1 MSLEAIDALD
11 QRITL
16 TLNSLHFEAGDYLWQ
31 FFSLK
36 ETWYPLY
43 AAVIF
48 LVIRRMGWKKG
59 LLMVLAMVLTV
70 VACDQF
76 ANLVKNSVCRLRPC
90 YNADMLRH
98 GLHILEG
105 RAGYYGFFSGHAANA
120 FGFAAASSV
129 CLEADRNH
137 RYGAYQWFIFIW
149 AALIGLS
156 RIFAGKHY
164 FGDVVAG
171 AIAGFIIG
179 YAIARIFTI
188 LVTRLESS
196 SPYGSHGSL

>member
-48 LVIRRMGWKKG
+48 LVIKRMGWKKG
-59 LLMVLAMVLTV
+59 LMAVLAMVLTV

-98 GLHILEG
+98 GLH
-105 RAGYYGFFSGHAANA
+105 
-120 FGFAAASSV
+120 V
-129 CLEADRNH
+129 LEAVQATTAFSRGTPPTPSAS
-137 RYGAYQWFIFIW
+137 RRPPAS
-149 AALIGLS
+149 ALRQTETTGTERTS
-156 RIFAGKHY
+156 GSY
-164 FGDVVAG
+164 SFG
-171 AIAGFIIG
+171 
-179 YAIARIFTI
+179 R
-188 LVTRLESS
+188 
-196 SPYGSHGSL
+196 P

>member
-1 MSLEAIDALD
+1 MILDDLQALD
-11 QRITL
+11 ERITL
-16 TLNSLHFEAGDYLWQ
+16 VINSLHFEAGDHFWQ
-31 FFSLK
+31 FLSMTEVWL
-36 ETWYPLY
+36 PLY
-43 AAVIF
+43 AAVLF
-48 LVIRRMGWKKG
+48 VLVRRLGWKKG
-59 LLMVLAMVLTV
+59 LMMVLALVITV
-70 VACDQF
+70 VACDQV
-76 ANLVKNSVCRLRPC
+76 ANLVKNTVCRLRPC
-90 YNADMLRH
+90 YNSEMVAA
-98 GLHILEG
+98 GLNILETRG
-105 RAGYYGFFSGHAANA
+105 GYYGFFSGHAANA

>member
-1 MSLEAIDALD
+1 MLDTLQSLDK
-11 QRITL
+11 QITL
-16 TLNSLHFEAGDYLWQ
+16 TLNSFHFEAGDYFWQ

-43 AAVIF
+43 AAVLFI
-48 LVIRRMGWKKG
+48 IIKRQGWKQG
-59 LLMVLAMVLTV
+59 LIMVTAMVLTI
-70 VACDQF
+70 VACDQV

-90 YNADMLRH
+90 YDSYMLRQ
-98 GLHILEG
+98 GLHVLEG
-105 RAGYYGFFSGHAANA
+105 RAGYFGFFSGHAANA
-120 FGFAAASSV
+120 FGFAASSSI
-129 CLEADRNH
+129 CLEADKNH

-164 FGDVVAG
+164 FGDVVVG

-179 YAIARIFTI
+179 YCIARIFTV
-188 LVTRLESS
+188 LATRLEPS
-196 SPYGSHGSL
+196 SPYGYRGNP

>member
-31 FFSLK
+31 FFSMV
-36 ETWYPLY
+36 EIWYPLY
-43 AAVIF
+43 AAIVF
-48 LVIRRMGWKKG
+48 LVIKRMGWKKG

-70 VACDQF
+70 VACDQL

-90 YNADMLRH
+90 YNASMLRH
-98 GLHILEG
+98 GLHVLEG

-129 CLEADRNH
+129 CLESDKNH

-149 AALIGLS
+149 ATMIGLS

-164 FGDVVAG
+164 FGDVVVG
-171 AIAGFIIG
+171 AIVGFIVG
-179 YAIARIFTI
+179 YCIARIFTA
-188 LVTRLESS
+188 LATRLEPS
-196 SPYGSHGSL
+196 SPSGYPGSL